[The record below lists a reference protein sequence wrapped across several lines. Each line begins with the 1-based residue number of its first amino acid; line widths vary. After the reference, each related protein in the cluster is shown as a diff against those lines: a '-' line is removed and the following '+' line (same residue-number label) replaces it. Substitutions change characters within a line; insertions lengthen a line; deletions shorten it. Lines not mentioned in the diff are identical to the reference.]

1 MLPEMANARA
11 PVDDWRQRRYSFRD
25 DVVVTD
31 LGDQLVLLDPRTQ
44 EMFALGDAGRFIW
57 QALPGSALEQVAEAL
72 AAHYGIGHATAVAD
86 VLDLVAE
93 LGDADLLRSVS
104 LAEPSV

>member
-1 MLPEMANARA
+1 MLPGMANDPG
-11 PVDDWRQRRYSFRD
+11 PVDAWHQRRYSFRD

-44 EMFALGDAGRFIW
+44 EMFALDDAGRFIW
-57 QALPGSALEQVAEAL
+57 QALPTSSLGQVADAL
-72 AAHYGIGHATAVAD
+72 AAHYGIGLATAAAD

-93 LGDADLLRSVS
+93 LGDAGLLRAVS
-104 LAEPSV
+104 PAEPSV